1 VKIVEFRRPPHQK
14 NDSPDSTEGDTCVRR
29 NKFTFQY
36 DDIRDLGNA
45 VGWDLGFRQ
54 LSDGEQALDCQ
65 VFAGRNV
72 TVLLVRFN
80 RAFHQLGYV
89 PPGTITV
96 GIPLQNVRG
105 WFGESGE
112 NGCILPFNQ
121 ESGFDCVSGEVFAGW
136 TISIDEDFVRDVA
149 EAHQLPVHERLYR
162 PWSRSMIGRSAAF
175 ESVRDM
181 LSTYSD
187 SRLTLFGPEQE
198 EELVVGLLR
207 AAMTDSD
214 TADRSAAAMR
224 THAITT
230 AIDYISSHE
239 GERVTI
245 REICDD
251 TNVAVRT
258 LERAF
263 KDHFGIGPKAY
274 LIRRRLN
281 GVRDVLIRND
291 GPISIADVANEWGFW
306 HMGQFAKDYRTL
318 FGELPS
324 ETLGRVDPLLI

>member
-1 VKIVEFRRPPHQK
+1 
-14 NDSPDSTEGDTCVRR
+14 VRR

-136 TISIDEDFVRDVA
+136 TISIDEDFARDVA
-149 EAHQLPVHERLYR
+149 DAHQLPVHEHLYR
-162 PWSRSMIGRSAAF
+162 PWSRSIIVRSAAVKY
-175 ESVRDM
+175 VRDL
-181 LSTYSD
+181 LSNYFD
-187 SRLTLFGPEQE
+187 SMSALFLPEHE

-214 TADRSAAAMR
+214 AVDRSTAAMR
-224 THAITT
+224 THAI
-230 AIDYISSHE
+230 AIALDYISGHE
-239 GERVTI
+239 CERVTI

-251 TNVAVRT
+251 TKVAVRT

-263 KDHFGIGPKAY
+263 KEHFGIGPKAY

-281 GVRDVLIRND
+281 GARDALVRND
-291 GPISIADVANEWGFW
+291 GPTAIVDVANEWGFW
-306 HMGQFAKDYRTL
+306 HMGQFAKDYRAL

-324 ETLGRVDPLLI
+324 ETLGRHI